1 MLFLL
6 FEIGDDTCAL
16 ATDRVI
22 EVVPLR
28 ELRKLRQ
35 APAGVA
41 GLLDYRGG
49 FIPVVDIYT
58 LELNRPARQRL
69 STRIAVVRVAAGGVG
84 SIGLMMENATET
96 LRLDPAEFA
105 PFAKGPRGLVQRV
118 EVENLVPPA
127 LLAELSG
134 PMVGA

>member
-6 FEIGDDTCAL
+6 FEIGDETCAL

-22 EVVPLR
+22 EVVPLL

-49 FIPVVDIYT
+49 FISVVDIYT
-58 LELNRPARQRL
+58 LELNRPARRRL

-84 SIGLMMENATET
+84 AVGLMMENATET
-96 LRLDPAEFA
+96 LTLNPAEFA
-105 PFAKGPRGLVQRV
+105 PFAKGPHGLVQRV

-127 LLAELSG
+127 LLAQLSG